1 MNIQDLKEK
10 SINVTNE
17 TITYSPVYSKEL
29 TIDMSEIGAH
39 YIGCYAVNN
48 ATINNSTICF
58 VTGDSEVFVCPYT
71 REARRV
77 LEEEGYVLNYF
88 YVPFSCGEIPKNE
101 AERWQALREEATKI
115 AFNEFASECIRYCNR
130 HGVHAISDESL
141 SSCLRIPREGITVK
155 KLFKKRQIFPLID
168 TTSLTQDVVELLGK
182 YSISSGVCCF
192 VYIDSSTYVVPGY
205 WMIDELR
212 KAGFKRGDFYVPL
225 SGGETIVDPSFAAH
239 WESIKR

>member
-88 YVPFSCGEIPKNE
+88 YVPFSCGEIPKN
-101 AERWQALREEATKI
+101 AVIDGAAVLWYPYINDRARRT
-115 AFNEFASECIRYCNR
+115 Y
-130 HGVHAISDESL
+130 DE
-141 SSCLRIPREGITVK
+141 VK
-155 KLFKKRQIFPLID
+155 LWI
-168 TTSLTQDVVELLGK
+168 
-182 YSISSGVCCF
+182 
-192 VYIDSSTYVVPGY
+192 
-205 WMIDELR
+205 
-212 KAGFKRGDFYVPL
+212 
-225 SGGETIVDPSFAAH
+225 
-239 WESIKR
+239 